1 MCTTEHRALLCCAL
15 ALSFC
20 TTTNSVVLSQLR
32 SAQDSN
38 TCVLRFNE
46 KYSVNFRI
54 FSNFTFWQCYLESVL
69 KRVTVLKLQ
78 TTNNLSEVWK
88 VYIFIMD
95 QGKTI
100 FTWFKILGYFCQSHE
115 NFSVDSW
122 ICLEAQKEIEMKRFY
137 KITWNVSSLTLS
149 CKFNKIVQT
158 NEKGLL
164 LLFF

>member
-1 MCTTEHRALLCCAL
+1 MYEKLEKRQPENTLQILWIWMHRTRYTAIRSVCTTECRALLHCAL

-46 KYSVNFRI
+46 KYLVNFRKLPN
-54 FSNFTFWQCYLESVL
+54 FSFWQCFWNLESDL

-78 TTNNLSEVWK
+78 TTDNLCEVWK

-95 QGKTI
+95 QGKKFFI
-100 FTWFKILGYFCQSHE
+100 WVFDF
-115 NFSVDSW
+115 V
-122 ICLEAQKEIEMKRFY
+122 LEY
-137 KITWNVSSLTLS
+137 
-149 CKFNKIVQT
+149 
-158 NEKGLL
+158 
-164 LLFF
+164 

>member
-1 MCTTEHRALLCCAL
+1 MSLKLSFWKLSDRNKYSTFFVQCALLSTERSFAL

-54 FSNFTFWQCYLESVL
+54 FSNFPFWQCFLESVL

-78 TTNNLSEVWK
+78 TTDNLCEVLK

-95 QGKTI
+95 QGK
-100 FTWFKILGYFCQSHE
+100 KILIWSFD
-115 NFSVDSW
+115 FV
-122 ICLEAQKEIEMKRFY
+122 L
-137 KITWNVSSLTLS
+137 
-149 CKFNKIVQT
+149 KF
-158 NEKGLL
+158 
-164 LLFF
+164 